1 MKANHQFS
9 IAVHLMT
16 CLGSRPGLE
25 MTSKELSLSVNTSPS
40 FIRRTLSK
48 LAKAGLVKTTKGK
61 SGASVLGRDAAQ
73 ISMLDIYEAVEAPKA
88 FAIHQYPAQ
97 KVCPV
102 SCKIK
107 SSIQMVLDETQFSM
121 EQGLKKVS
129 LAKVVSETRRAE

>member
-16 CLGSRPGLE
+16 CLGTRPDLE
-25 MTSKELSLSVNTSPS
+25 MTSKELSLSINTSPS

-61 SGASVLGRDAAQ
+61 SGASILGRDATR

-88 FAIHQYPAQ
+88 FAIHTYPEQ
-97 KVCPV
+97 KV
-102 SCKIK
+102 
-107 SSIQMVLDETQFSM
+107 
-121 EQGLKKVS
+121 
-129 LAKVVSETRRAE
+129 